1 MRESLHSRRRGFTL
15 VELLVVITIIGI
27 LIALLLPAVQAA
39 REAARMLQCQNNIKQ
54 LTLGSIQHCERH
66 GFFPTG
72 GWGWGWMGDP
82 DRGFTE
88 KQPGGWVYNI
98 LPYIEQKAL
107 HDLGAMASPAAKRI
121 TATTVSTTVLTG
133 AICPTRRR
141 AKLYPYRPD
150 PGGVLVA
157 NWDPGGAQA
166 RTDYAGNGGDYPQ
179 ASYWPQKGQDVTAGD
194 DRNFNWVFVQKLAT
208 GVIYCRS
215 KVPPNWI
222 KDGLSYTYLLGEKY
236 ICPDA
241 YETGVDQ
248 GDDQNAYVGYDLDTV
263 RHACTSYPIYRDRAG
278 VYSYFSWGSAHS
290 TGFNMAFCDG
300 SVQTM
305 KFMRYYDYQ
314 AADVAVYSRLS
325 NRSDGNVIDA
335 KKY

>member
-1 MRESLHSRRRGFTL
+1 MRQFPTVRSRAFTL

-39 REAARMLQCQNNIKQ
+39 REAARMVQCQNNIKQ
-54 LTLGSIQHCERH
+54 LALGSIQHCERH

-88 KQPGGWVYNI
+88 KQPGGWIYNI
-98 LPYIEQKAL
+98 LPYIEQQSL
-107 HDLGAMASPAAKRI
+107 HDLGAMGSTADKQAA
-121 TATTVSTTVLTG
+121 ATTLSTTVLSG

-141 AKLYPYRPD
+141 AKLYPYHPSN
-150 PGGVLVA
+150 PLVA
-157 NWDPGGAQA
+157 NWNPGGVQA
-166 RTDYAGNGGDYPQ
+166 RTDYAGSGGDYPQ
-179 ASYWPQKGQDVTAGD
+179 ASYWPQRGQDVTAGD
-194 DRNFNWVFVQKLAT
+194 DPNFNWVFIQKYAT

-222 KDGLSYTYLLGEKY
+222 KDGLSCTFLLGEKY
-236 ICPDA
+236 VCPDA
-241 YETGVDQ
+241 YETGIDQ

-263 RHACTSYPIYRDRAG
+263 RHACTSYPPYPDRPG
-278 VYSYFSWGSAHS
+278 VYSYFSWGSAHAN
-290 TGFNMAFCDG
+290 GFNMALCDG
-300 SVQTM
+300 SVQLFR
-305 KFMRYYDYQ
+305 FMRIYDYQ
-314 AADVAVYSRLS
+314 AADVAVYTYFA
-325 NRSDGNVIDA
+325 NRSDGHTIDA